1 MTRSTSRWS
10 PEPLQISTGPM
21 TRARAKRFK
30 EALNG
35 LIQEVFTSQGSKFI
49 TEDEPKLVHMI
60 GMVEA
65 NMKGSLT
72 HGILHHDD
80 VAHFD
85 DMDGDVASFGDMAL
99 LPRGG

>member
-1 MTRSTSRWS
+1 
-10 PEPLQISTGPM
+10 M

-35 LIQEVFTSQGSKFI
+35 LLQEVFTSQGSKFI
-49 TEDEPKLVHMI
+49 TEDEQRLVRMF

-65 NMKGSLT
+65 NMEGSLT

-80 VAHFD
+80 VARFD
-85 DMDGDVASFGDMAL
+85 DMDGDVASFCDMAL

>member
-21 TRARAKRFK
+21 TKARAKSFK

-60 GMVEA
+60 GTVEA
-65 NMKGSLT
+65 NTKGSLM

-85 DMDGDVASFGDMAL
+85 DVASFGDMAL